1 MQIGLEVNA
10 NIMRRKV
17 GAEVKEI
24 LCDHYGSEKSS
35 FSEGKR
41 QASTWK
47 PMKNLSICRKK
58 PRRTL
63 QRSQELDL
71 VLWSTSALT

>member
-35 FSEGKR
+35 FQKARERLLHGS
-41 QASTWK
+41 
-47 PMKNLSICRKK
+47 P
-58 PRRTL
+58 
-63 QRSQELDL
+63 
-71 VLWSTSALT
+71 